1 MTTEHPARSR
11 TVSVTIG
18 HDELIIRR
26 RYETLSFVND
36 ILIGLW
42 FTIGSVLFFS
52 DSTTSAGTWLFL
64 IGSVELLIRPVI
76 RLARNLHFERT
87 PVDQLG
93 GLGDPHKISGTRDD
107 RRRGS

>member
-64 IGSVELLIRPVI
+64 IGSVEL
-76 RLARNLHFERT
+76 
-87 PVDQLG
+87 
-93 GLGDPHKISGTRDD
+93 
-107 RRRGS
+107 